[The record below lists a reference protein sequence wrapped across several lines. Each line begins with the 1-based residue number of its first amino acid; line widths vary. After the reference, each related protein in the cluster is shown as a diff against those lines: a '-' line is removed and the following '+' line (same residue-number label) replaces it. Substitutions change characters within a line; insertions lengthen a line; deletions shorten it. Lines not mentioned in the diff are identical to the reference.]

1 MVFPIKPISDL
12 RFQMAKK
19 ARRARVSKVGSPVRR
34 ESVMNSRSSEP
45 APACHF
51 STSESAGVPSPEKEI
66 KLVAVRD
73 MCGLREGER
82 ERETERSSPAL
93 QVSALSP
100 FPLLPPRRPFCK
112 CIRA

>member
-73 MCGLREGER
+73 G
-82 ERETERSSPAL
+82 
-93 QVSALSP
+93 
-100 FPLLPPRRPFCK
+100 
-112 CIRA
+112 